1 LLSYLKLAKLFWLLM
16 VFSWPFS
23 WFTSLFTNDYNSS
36 SFWHTMFF
44 EYLAWSAILFPLY
57 YFLMLYLSHKANKK
71 VAPPLVKVLV
81 TFIPLL
87 SATPYATLFLVVF
100 STIGAASTV

>member
-1 LLSYLKLAKLFWLLM
+1 ML
-16 VFSWPFS
+16 FSWPFS
-23 WFTSLFTNDYNSS
+23 WFISLFTNDYDGP

-57 YFLMLYLSHKANKK
+57 YFLMLYLSYKINKK
-71 VAPPLVKVLV
+71 VAPSWVKVLV

-87 SATPYATLFLVVF
+87 SATPYATLFLIVF
-100 STIGAASTV
+100 STIGAVSAV